1 MSAGIQREN
10 IEILKRTVEVFNTST
25 VSSFGTTTNLLQK
38 AISLSNGYE
47 RKIIDKNNNYLII
60 LSFYSKSE
68 TNPNSITKTKYS
80 TVGLPILE
88 LKNKDLI
95 TIKNWLIQSLDID
108 ELYIFMLSKG
118 VVDQLFESLINTI
131 IQKVIAGI
139 YTDND
144 RSLLRQAMSSLG
156 RTYISKRF

>member
-68 TNPNSITKTKYS
+68 TDPNSITKTKYR

-95 TIKNWLIQSLDID
+95 TIKNWLIQSLNID
-108 ELYIFMLSKG
+108 ELYTFMLSKG